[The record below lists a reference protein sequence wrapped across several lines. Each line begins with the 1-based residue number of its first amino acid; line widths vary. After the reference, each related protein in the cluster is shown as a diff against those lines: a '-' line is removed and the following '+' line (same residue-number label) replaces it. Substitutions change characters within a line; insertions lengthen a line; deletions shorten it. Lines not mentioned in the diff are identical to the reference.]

1 MKTAFIIGA
10 SRGLGLAL
18 AGEYL
23 KRGWQVIA
31 TQRKGRPSELQKLA
45 ADNSSALEIV
55 ELDINAPDQIKAAH
69 DALKGRQIDVLFV
82 NAGVANGPSE
92 TVATVSNEEF
102 VRIMTTNALS
112 PIRAVEAFNDLVPK
126 GGVIAVM
133 SSRLGSVSQ
142 NQTGGWE
149 VYRGSKA
156 ALNTFMLSFSA
167 RHKSEDWTLLVVS
180 PGWVRTDMGGA
191 NANLT
196 IAESIP
202 GIVDMVEANTG
213 NAGIRF
219 LDYRNQPISW

>member
-18 AGEYL
+18 AAEYL
-23 KRGWQVIA
+23 ERGWQVVA

-45 ADNSSALEIV
+45 ANNPKTLEIV

-69 DALKGRQIDVLFV
+69 DALKGRQIDILFV

-213 NAGIRF
+213 KAGIRF